1 MGRRDT
7 KKINFSDSNI
17 VDYATNDDSS
27 DFLDFYLISKCK
39 FMISGPTGITRVAAL
54 FRKPSLIVDELN
66 LYDLDRFPE
75 RVMLIL
81 KKIQNLK
88 TGKIISFQEAYE
100 KKLNYI
106 GGHLE
111 LNKLGYK
118 LINNSELEIKSAT
131 ESFFN
136 LINNNL
142 NLDESLQKQKKYWQ
156 TVEKYFGFKNKK
168 NIICPN
174 FYSNNNDLFE

>member
-1 MGRRDT
+1 
-7 KKINFSDSNI
+7 
-17 VDYATNDDSS
+17 
-27 DFLDFYLISKCK
+27 
-39 FMISGPTGITRVAAL
+39 VAAL

-142 NLDESLQKQKKYWQ
+142 NLDESLQKQKKILA
-156 TVEKYFGFKNKK
+156 N
-168 NIICPN
+168 C
-174 FYSNNNDLFE
+174 